1 MVRHD
6 KNKLNET
13 IMWISVL
20 YYTNTLTTGVH
31 VASLAN
37 IIPALILTTLATTGV
52 HVASLANII
61 PALILTTLA

>member
-1 MVRHD
+1 MYARGS
-6 KNKLNET
+6 K
-13 IMWISVL
+13 
-20 YYTNTLTTGVH
+20 H

-61 PALILTTLA
+61 PVLILTTLVLK

>member
-1 MVRHD
+1 M
-6 KNKLNET
+6 
-13 IMWISVL
+13 
-20 YYTNTLTTGVH
+20 GVH

-61 PALILTTLA
+61 PALISTTLATTGEPE